1 MQNKVLLITDVSFWD
16 RSSGNQSRIWEL
28 VKYLHSI
35 SELTI
40 VYIGIAN
47 ILNKER
53 KSNSEMFNIFFLNS
67 DEILG
72 AFEYGDLIE
81 KYLQGKIFNVCIIE
95 YIHNA
100 YYLKYI
106 PKNVL
111 TILDVHDIISERNK
125 GFKNYNYGQLSFDL
139 DEESEFEILNMFDYI
154 ILLTEKDVQF
164 VKRKIKEKKILLCP
178 HPVTFRENTLRK
190 SVRNVGFIGSEYL
203 PNVDAVEYFIS
214 DCWPLILSKYPQL
227 KLNIYGNVVNKIKT
241 INNNQSILLHGFI
254 EDIEKAFVD
263 IDIMVNP
270 VRFGA
275 GLKIKNVESLAYGKP
290 LITTLHG
297 ASGLENLI
305 DRGLLVGEQP
315 KDFLKQFSKLV
326 ENFSFRKRI
335 SREAIIY
342 AKNNLSSENCFINL
356 RRIIA

>member
-1 MQNKVLLITDVSFWD
+1 M
-16 RSSGNQSRIWEL
+16 
-28 VKYLHSI
+28 
-35 SELTI
+35 
-40 VYIGIAN
+40 
-47 ILNKER
+47 
-53 KSNSEMFNIFFLNS
+53 
-67 DEILG
+67 
-72 AFEYGDLIE
+72 
-81 KYLQGKIFNVCIIE
+81 
-95 YIHNA
+95 
-100 YYLKYI
+100 
-106 PKNVL
+106 
-111 TILDVHDIISERNK
+111 
-125 GFKNYNYGQLSFDL
+125 
-139 DEESEFEILNMFDYI
+139 
-154 ILLTEKDVQF
+154 
-164 VKRKIKEKKILLCP
+164 
-178 HPVTFRENTLRK
+178 
-190 SVRNVGFIGSEYL
+190 
-203 PNVDAVEYFIS
+203 DAVEYFIS